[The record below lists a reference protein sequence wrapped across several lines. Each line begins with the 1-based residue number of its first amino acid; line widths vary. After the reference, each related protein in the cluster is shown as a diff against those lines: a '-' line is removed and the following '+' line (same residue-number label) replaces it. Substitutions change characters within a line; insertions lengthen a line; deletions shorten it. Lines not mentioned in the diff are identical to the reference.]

1 MSAIR
6 TSDSAV
12 ARALCA
18 YPWSLMGFLLL
29 CMVVPKL
36 YELTYLFWVGRV
48 SANALGIAE
57 QHEFLSIAIE
67 VINES
72 TAVGIL
78 SLVAQASGR
87 RNEVLGALRAGL
99 FVALVGSS
107 LLTIMLWIAPQAC
120 IRVMGTPPALVSASC
135 SYLRLRA
142 CGLPFDSVG
151 IVLLTALKA
160 LGRARQA
167 VAIVFAGMLL
177 NAVLDVLTI
186 SDTRLSLHLG
196 ISGMAIG
203 FVLSRAATCILAA
216 VACKRAVGIRG
227 GDLFTGLTRFVG
239 SLPGFLSTGGWA
251 GMDSLVRNLGYMAML
266 TVLNALGTQAF
277 AAYGLAMTII
287 WTAILPI
294 LALTEGTNIVIGNL
308 FGQRRQREMEQTLL
322 VSLVLALMKI
332 LKVIHGYPMRYN
344 AGSEV
349 YTQTLCHGS
358 RRATRSMSSRARRTR
373 SRRTSALR
381 TEVDCD
387 DPRVTSTSST
397 TRAVGP
403 LPPRWHRPA
412 LRRGPRP
419 RAARGRSRRP
429 PQPPVDVPAPRGSAR
444 EIPIVFTL
452 HDYWVMC
459 PRGQFMQMHPEDPDN
474 LWAACDGQEDRKCAE
489 RCYARYF
496 SGTPDERRAD
506 VALLDRLGLRRM
518 RHVREMTELVDLF
531 IAPARY
537 LLAGTATSSACPKP
551 SSSTST
557 TASTW
562 RGCAAG
568 SAHPGEPFTFG
579 YIGTHIP
586 AKGIH
591 DLIRCVRALRGDSR
605 LRIWGRPRGQDTEAL
620 KGSRRPP
627 AAGVAARVEWLPEY
641 RTRRSCA
648 TSSIACDAIVV
659 PSVWVENSPLVIHEA
674 QQARVPVIT
683 ADVGGMAEYVRPRGE
698 RPALR
703 ATAIPAALA
712 RRCSDSS
719 TTRRSPRSSVRA
731 ATYPVRQ
738 RRHPSIAEHVT
749 TSSVSMRG

>member
-120 IRVMGTPPALVSASC
+120 IRVMGTPPALVTASC

-177 NAVLDVLTI
+177 NAGLDVLTI

-294 LALTEGTNIVIGNL
+294 LALTEGTNIVIGTL

-322 VSLVLALMKI
+322 VSLVLALGVMSVLLLLGVSGWRLAAGILNPHPEIVEVSHQIFVSLAVAYLLFAASQI
-332 LKVIHGYPMRYN
+332 LKSLFIGSGRTVNLFLVSLIVNVLFVLPFVVFARRSAGHAGFAPTVRAFAAGLVFDFVLTVILAVRLRRVLFASSRTLLATPGTLPM
-344 AGSEV
+344 AGS
-349 YTQTLCHGS
+349 
-358 RRATRSMSSRARRTR
+358 
-373 SRRTSALR
+373 SA
-381 TEVDCD
+381 
-387 DPRVTSTSST
+387 
-397 TRAVGP
+397 
-403 LPPRWHRPA
+403 
-412 LRRGPRP
+412 
-419 RAARGRSRRP
+419 
-429 PQPPVDVPAPRGSAR
+429 
-444 EIPIVFTL
+444 F
-452 HDYWVMC
+452 
-459 PRGQFMQMHPEDPDN
+459 
-474 LWAACDGQEDRKCAE
+474 
-489 RCYARYF
+489 
-496 SGTPDERRAD
+496 
-506 VALLDRLGLRRM
+506 
-518 RHVREMTELVDLF
+518 
-531 IAPARY
+531 
-537 LLAGTATSSACPKP
+537 
-551 SSSTST
+551 
-557 TASTW
+557 
-562 RGCAAG
+562 
-568 SAHPGEPFTFG
+568 
-579 YIGTHIP
+579 
-586 AKGIH
+586 
-591 DLIRCVRALRGDSR
+591 
-605 LRIWGRPRGQDTEAL
+605 
-620 KGSRRPP
+620 KGS
-627 AAGVAARVEWLPEY
+627 EL
-641 RTRRSCA
+641 
-648 TSSIACDAIVV
+648 
-659 PSVWVENSPLVIHEA
+659 
-674 QQARVPVIT
+674 
-683 ADVGGMAEYVRPRGE
+683 
-698 RPALR
+698 
-703 ATAIPAALA
+703 
-712 RRCSDSS
+712 
-719 TTRRSPRSSVRA
+719 
-731 ATYPVRQ
+731 
-738 RRHPSIAEHVT
+738 
-749 TSSVSMRG
+749 